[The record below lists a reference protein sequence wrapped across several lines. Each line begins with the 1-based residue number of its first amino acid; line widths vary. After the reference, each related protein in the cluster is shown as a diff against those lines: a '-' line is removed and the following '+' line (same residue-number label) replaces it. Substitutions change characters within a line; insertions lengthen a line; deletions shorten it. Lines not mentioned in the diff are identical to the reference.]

1 MESTSSMKPLQRK
14 YLLLGLFLALVGGGT
29 VFLWRVASRAETG
42 AAPRQTVIQDNPD
55 HELKEL
61 SVELEK
67 KPGHTPI
74 LMRIAQIEHD
84 QGKLEDAASHLRQV
98 LKSEPAN
105 ADAHLELGRVLY
117 EKGDRAGGTAETE
130 RALAINPKHVD
141 ALYNLGAIYA
151 NAGDI
156 ERARSYWRSAMNA
169 DPKSDSGKQARQSLA
184 KLPEAPVGRR

>member
-1 MESTSSMKPLQRK
+1 MKPLQRK

-151 NAGDI
+151 NAGNV

-169 DPKSDSGKQARQSLA
+169 DPKSESGQQARQSLA
-184 KLPEAPVGRR
+184 KLDGGRGGRH